1 MVHCKMVSHLC
12 DYIST
17 SVNDSVQWFV
27 TAGLRQSGWLYNYI
41 YSTILGIVLV
51 NISVQEKLQRGL
63 LCLHNLTARTIDFI
77 AFVSP

>member
-27 TAGLRQSGWLYNYI
+27 TAGLRQSGWLYI
-41 YSTILGIVLV
+41 
-51 NISVQEKLQRGL
+51 
-63 LCLHNLTARTIDFI
+63 FI
-77 AFVSP
+77 QLF